1 MPARLRARLG
11 IGDAP
16 EDRVMFPTFTVD
28 ENLRF
33 PCEVIG
39 IPWSAASCN
48 RMTRPPLRS
57 TDFHHSNGAPTMAHH
72 FINGQWVAAS
82 NGQTLPVIDPSTGEV
97 FDQLARGNAADIDRA
112 VGAARAALNGPW
124 GRLTATERGRI
135 LHKMSVLI
143 LAQAEELAQLES
155 RDTGKPIGQARNDIV
170 VAARYCEFYAGAADK
185 VHGQEIPY
193 LSDYQVVVVREP
205 YGVTAHI
212 LPWNYPAQ
220 MFGRSVVP
228 ALAMGNAAVLK
239 PSEDA
244 CMTPLAFC
252 KIAKEAGLP
261 DGALN
266 VVTGLGEEAGAALT
280 AHGDIDFVTFTG
292 SPEVGTLVQKAA
304 ADRNLKCVLELG
316 GKSPQIVFDDADL
329 DRAATFILKAITQ
342 NGGQTCSAGSRLL
355 VQRSIYDSFVAKVA
369 ARFAQSAA
377 GTPAQDRDCGP
388 LINAA
393 QRDRVE
399 GFIRRAKATGIPVLA
414 QGQIADGVHPG
425 GFYVAPTLFGPV
437 PRDHPLACDEVFG
450 PVLSAMPFDDEEDAI
465 TLANA
470 TDFGLLAGIWTRDGG
485 RQTRVARRMK
495 CGQVYINTYGA
506 GGGVEL
512 PFGGVKRSGH
522 GREKGFLAL
531 EEFCTIKTIVQYF
544 GQ

>member
-1 MPARLRARLG
+1 MANHFIDG
-11 IGDAP
+11 KWVG
-16 EDRVMFPTFTVD
+16 
-28 ENLRF
+28 
-33 PCEVIG
+33 
-39 IPWSAASCN
+39 AAS
-48 RMTRPPLRS
+48 
-57 TDFHHSNGAPTMAHH
+57 GE
-72 FINGQWVAAS
+72 
-82 NGQTLPVIDPSTGEV
+82 TLPVIDPATGEA
-97 FDQLARGNAADIDRA
+97 FDSLARGDQRDVDRA
-112 VGAARAALNGPW
+112 VAAARRALSGPW

-135 LHKMSVLI
+135 LLKMSALI
-143 LAQAEELAQLES
+143 LERGDELARLEA
-155 RDTGKPIGQARNDIV
+155 RDTGKPMGQARNDIQ
-170 VAARYCEFYAGAADK
+170 VAARYCEYYGGAADK
-185 VHGQEIPY
+185 VHGEQVPY
-193 LSDYQVVVVREP
+193 LNDFHVVVLREP

-252 KIAKEAGLP
+252 DIARQAGLP

-280 AHGDIDFVTFTG
+280 SHRDIDFVTFTG

-304 ADRNLKCVLELG
+304 ADRTLKVVLELG

-329 DRAATFILKAITQ
+329 ERAATFILKAITQ
-342 NGGQTCSAGSRLL
+342 NAGQTCSAGSRLL
-355 VQRSIYDSFVAKVA
+355 VQRSVHDRFVAMVA
-369 ARFAQSAA
+369 ERFKASAA
-377 GTPAQDRDCGP
+377 GTPEQDRDCGP

-393 QRDRVE
+393 QKQRVE
-399 GFIRRAKATGIPVLA
+399 GFIKRARDSGIPVIA
-414 QGQIADGVHPG
+414 QGRVAEGVHPG
-425 GFYVAPTLFGPV
+425 GYYVAPTLFGPV
-437 PRDHPLACDEVFG
+437 PREHELACDEVFG
-450 PVLSAMPFDDEEDAI
+450 PVLSVIPFDTEDDAI
-465 TLANA
+465 ALANA
-470 TDFGLLAGIWTRDGG
+470 TDYGLIAGIWTRDGG
-485 RQTRVARRMK
+485 RQTRVARAMK

-522 GREKGFLAL
+522 GREKGFMAL
-531 EEFCTIKTIVQYF
+531 EEFCTVKTVVQYH

>member
-1 MPARLRARLG
+1 
-11 IGDAP
+11 
-16 EDRVMFPTFTVD
+16 
-28 ENLRF
+28 
-33 PCEVIG
+33 
-39 IPWSAASCN
+39 
-48 RMTRPPLRS
+48 
-57 TDFHHSNGAPTMAHH
+57 MAQL
-72 FINGQWVAAS
+72 FINGQWVAAAS
-82 NGQTLPVIDPSTGEV
+82 GETLPVIDPSTGEV
-97 FDQLARGNAADIDRA
+97 FDQLARGSATDVDRA
-112 VGAARAALNGPW
+112 VAAARAALAGPW
-124 GRLTATERGRI
+124 GRVNATERGRI
-135 LHKMSVLI
+135 LLKMSALI
-143 LAQAEELAQLES
+143 LARGEELAQLEA
-155 RDTGKPIGQARNDIV
+155 RDTGKPISQARNDIT
-170 VAARYCEFYAGAADK
+170 VAARYCEYYGGAADK
-185 VHGQEIPY
+185 LHGEQIPY
-193 LSDYQVVVVREP
+193 LNDFHVVVLREP

-244 CMTPLAFC
+244 CLTPLAFC
-252 KIAKEAGLP
+252 SIAKEAGLP

-280 AHGDIDFVTFTG
+280 AHRDIDFVTFTG

-304 ADRNLKCVLELG
+304 ADRTLKVVLELG

-329 DRAATFILKAITQ
+329 ERAATFVLKAITQ

-355 VQRSIYDSFVAKVA
+355 VQRGVYDKFVAMVA
-369 ARFAQSAA
+369 ARFSQSAA
-377 GTPAQDRDCGP
+377 GTPAMDRDCGP

-393 QRDRVE
+393 QKNRVE
-399 GFIRRAKATGIPVLA
+399 GFIRQARESGIPVLA
-414 QGQIADGVHPG
+414 QGQVATGVHKG

-437 PRDHPLACDEVFG
+437 PRNHQLACEEVFG
-450 PVLSAMPFDDEEDAI
+450 PVLAAIPFDTEDDAV

-495 CGQVYINTYGA
+495 CGQVYINCYGA

-512 PFGGVKRSGH
+512 PFGGVKKSGH
-522 GREKGFLAL
+522 GREKGFMAL
-531 EEFCTIKTIVQYF
+531 EEFCTVKTVVQYY
-544 GQ
+544 GE